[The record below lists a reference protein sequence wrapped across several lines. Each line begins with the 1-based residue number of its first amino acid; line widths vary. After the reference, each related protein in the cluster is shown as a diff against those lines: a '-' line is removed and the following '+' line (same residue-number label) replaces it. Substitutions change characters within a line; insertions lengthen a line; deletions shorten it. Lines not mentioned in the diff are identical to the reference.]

1 MKKIIYVL
9 SFSLFFSCTNNNTN
23 KSLVSKEENNKK
35 QIKNTKNPN
44 SSSNLTK
51 QEEKKKQISPLNN
64 SNQSI
69 IEMPP
74 FQENPISET
83 KKCAPYSI
91 NTYFNGP
98 DSSGLYIYD
107 SPNGSIIKKLFKNEM
122 DFEYSLNVT
131 EAKDGWFKIE
141 KTIYGMENDFKITN
155 NQAWVHGAV
164 LSKDNPSPI
173 DVLDNPENGKI
184 IGTLPEC
191 YREIKLL
198 GMCGTW
204 VKVECNGIR
213 GWVKDEFLCGN
224 PLTSCC

>member
-1 MKKIIYVL
+1 MKKV
-9 SFSLFFSCTNNNTN
+9 FSLLVFSFFFSCTDNNTN
-23 KSLVSKEENNKK
+23 QNIGSKEEKNNK

-44 SSSNLTK
+44 LSSNLTK
-51 QEEKKKQISPLNN
+51 QKEKKKESNHLNN
-64 SNQSI
+64 PNPSNREIS
-69 IEMPP
+69 P
-74 FQENPISET
+74 FQENPRDK
-83 KKCAPYSI
+83 KKCPPYSI
-91 NTYFNGP
+91 NTYYNNP

-107 SPNGSIIKKLFKNEM
+107 YPNGSIIKKLFKNEM
-122 DFEYSLNVT
+122 DFEYYLNIT

-141 KTIYGMENDFKITN
+141 RTIYGQENDFKITN

-198 GMCGTW
+198 DMCGTW
-204 VKVECNGIR
+204 VKVEYKGIK
-213 GWVKDEFLCGN
+213 GWVNNKFLCGN